1 MWRNKDKM
9 NETDAHHLNSYSS
22 GGTEHSDNMI
32 DLNRWEHEAYHR
44 LFGWLWIIEALRKL
58 FSRWEKSF
66 EDGKTKDQLRDALN
80 DIDYKSTCKGG
91 SKKKR
96 R

>member
-1 MWRNKDKM
+1 MGRNKDKQD
-9 NETDAHHLNSYSS
+9 EYDYHHLNSYSN
-22 GGTEHSDNMI
+22 GWTDNPDNM
-32 DLNRWEHEAYHR
+32 LNLKRSEHEAYHN
-44 LFGWLWIIEALRKL
+44 LFWWLWIIDALRKL

-66 EDGKTKDQLRDALN
+66 EDGKIKNELRDCLR
-80 DIDYKSTCKGG
+80 DLDYKDSCKGW